1 MITPQ
6 ITIDYLTLDDD
17 DGNIYNGTPHR
28 DEICAGFNAHNM
40 DCPELHLIEF
50 IYPNGH
56 PDLIDPA
63 GGTIIDVEVVF
74 SIQNPQPGTGMLHFN
89 DGSGWVAIDMQVVS
103 PNVYQAVFPAV
114 DCGIEVLYYFGAQTD
129 QGETVTDPLD
139 APISTY
145 ARYSAAAF
153 TTLMEDNFE
162 DDLGW
167 TVENWWLS
175 DGAWE
180 RAVPIPHSVCE
191 MGNPPADFDGSGYCY
206 VTDNSSANQCSSD
219 VDDGLTYLISPTLPD
234 LSGEIIRLS
243 YALWYT
249 NFWGSN
255 PNEKFCRVYFS
266 TNNGANWFLGLEYGP
281 ETQAGWMEE
290 KVFLNRYIEPNDQV
304 KVRFEVS
311 DSIGVES
318 IVEAGL
324 DAFKVEKIECGP
336 VSVPG
341 EISVAAQPRE
351 FALMGAYPNPFN
363 ARVTIKYALPEDS
376 HVTLEIFDL
385 LGRKIETAM
394 DDFQPAGY
402 RSVTWDAE
410 DRSTGIYFYKIS
422 MGDFKDTR
430 KIMLL
435 K

>member
-1 MITPQ
+1 M
-6 ITIDYLTLDDD
+6 
-17 DGNIYNGTPHR
+17 
-28 DEICAGFNAHNM
+28 
-40 DCPELHLIEF
+40 
-50 IYPNGH
+50 
-56 PDLIDPA
+56 
-63 GGTIIDVEVVF
+63 
-74 SIQNPQPGTGMLHFN
+74 S
-89 DGSGWVAIDMQVVS
+89 IDMQVVS